1 MAAEGEDIYIDLKK
15 LRSLLKRAQFLMD
28 KADRIVYGTPT
39 LENCTRAI
47 EAFVL
52 TYDFK
57 EDRKHYA
64 RELHARV
71 HTLCLD
77 MDDIFEANVLKGT
90 DEHTGL
96 TAKALKT
103 DLVITIGR
111 IDKGVGRY
119 TGSIFKGKTTV
130 E

>member
-15 LRSLLKRAQFLMD
+15 LRGLLKRAQFLMD

-57 EDRKHYA
+57 EDRKPM
-64 RELHARV
+64 RV
-71 HTLCLD
+71 NFTQESILCVWIWATFLRPT
-77 MDDIFEANVLKGT
+77 F
-90 DEHTGL
+90 
-96 TAKALKT
+96 
-103 DLVITIGR
+103 
-111 IDKGVGRY
+111 
-119 TGSIFKGKTTV
+119 
-130 E
+130 